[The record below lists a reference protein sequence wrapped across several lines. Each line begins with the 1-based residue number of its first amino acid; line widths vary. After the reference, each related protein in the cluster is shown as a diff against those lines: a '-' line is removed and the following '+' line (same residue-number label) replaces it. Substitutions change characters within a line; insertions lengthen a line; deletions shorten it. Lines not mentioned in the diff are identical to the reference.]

1 MANLKMNNLKLKHN
15 GVMFHQNVDIN
26 KSILNYIGIRVL
38 TIEKE
43 SKFEEELRDKEA
55 CIVVI
60 QGKAD
65 VKVGGQVFKNIGKR
79 TKTFDKVSTDSV
91 YVTNGDNYLITTE
104 DKCTVTIGY
113 AKTSRKMNSQ
123 LIKAETIEI
132 EDRGKGMNKRKVFN
146 ILPDYNTISDKLIIV
161 EVYTDEA
168 NWSSYPPHKH
178 DISIPQKETFLEEI
192 YYHEIDKEGGFVFQ
206 RVYTDDRTLDETMS
220 IYNRDAVLVPKGY
233 HPVAVPYGYNSY
245 YLNVMAGP
253 EKKWLF
259 TNEKSHEWI
268 IERKDV

>member
-1 MANLKMNNLKLKHN
+1 MTNLRMKNLKLEYN
-15 GVMFHQNVDIN
+15 GITFHQNVEVN
-26 KSILNYIGIRVL
+26 KSILNYIGIKVL
-38 TIEKE
+38 TIEKNK
-43 SKFEEELRDKEA
+43 KFEEELRGKEA

-60 QGKAD
+60 KGKANIR
-65 VKVGGQVFKNIGKR
+65 VGEQVFKNLGKR
-79 TKTFDKVSTDSV
+79 KTTFDKISTDSV
-91 YVTNGDNYLITTE
+91 YVTNGDNFLITTE
-104 DKCTVTIGY
+104 DKCTVVIGY
-113 AKTSRKMNSQ
+113 AITNRKMNSQ
-123 LIKAETIEI
+123 LISSESVQI

-146 ILPDYNTISDKLIIV
+146 ILPDSNIISDKLIIV

-178 DISIPQKETFLEEI
+178 DTSISEKETFLEEI
-192 YYHEIDKEGGFVFQ
+192 YYHELDKNDGFVFQ

-220 IYNRDAVLVPKGY
+220 VYNQDAVLVPKGY

-268 IERKDV
+268 LERKDV